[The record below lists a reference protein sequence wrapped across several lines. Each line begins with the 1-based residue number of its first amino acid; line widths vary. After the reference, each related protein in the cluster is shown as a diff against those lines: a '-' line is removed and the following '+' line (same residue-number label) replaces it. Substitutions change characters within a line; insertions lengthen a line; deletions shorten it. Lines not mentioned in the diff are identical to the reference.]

1 LDATCNAFYNNQL
14 VNDVGNIGTDQEIS
28 VLDLAKVIIK
38 VTNSRS
44 SIVHMPSL
52 KEGDMSR
59 RKPDITVMRE
69 LLQREFTPLE
79 DGLKIIIRNNH
90 FVLS

>member
-1 LDATCNAFYNNQL
+1 M
-14 VNDVGNIGTDQEIS
+14 GNIGTDQEIS
-28 VLDLAKVIIK
+28 VLDLAKVIVK

-44 SIVHMPSL
+44 NIVHMPSL

-79 DGLKIIIRNNH
+79 DGLKIILRNNH